1 MPRGEAAE
9 ICHSV
14 QRDTSFRREIGAAS
28 ESDLRGSYGE
38 QAWPHYV
45 NVWDRHVFPFV
56 VGDCKGPICSE
67 LRMPENV
74 SGLIERVTF
83 HNPTSGF
90 AVLRVKLKGREDLV
104 TVTGVTTSVTAGE
117 HIEATGRWVIDPTHG
132 PQFRSD
138 QLKTTHPASVDG
150 IQKYLGSGAIRSIGP
165 KLAASIVAA
174 YKEQTLEII
183 DKAPD
188 FLLNIKGI
196 GAGRLKRIQQSWV
209 EQKEVRKLILF
220 LTEHGITSGRAV
232 RIYRTYGQQA
242 IAKIKENPYQLA
254 DDIRGIGFKTADELA
269 RKLGIDRNSPYRA
282 RAAVLY
288 TLHQLASEGHC
299 GFPENGLIDQTT
311 QLVEIDSNIVSEA
324 VQRCLQDGAII
335 RESVEEDTWL
345 FMTSLYRAEEGLA
358 QAVLRVAHATP
369 HPLPTIDV
377 NKAIDWVEK
386 RLEIALAS
394 AQKQAIR
401 AACQQ
406 KVLVITGGPGV
417 GKTTLVR
424 SMIEI
429 FTAKGLK
436 CVLAAPTGRAA
447 KRLSETTGRPAKT
460 IHRLLE
466 FDPVTGDFKR
476 NATHPLAGDLFVFDE
491 TSMLDVVLGHQLLR
505 ALPAEA
511 CVILVGDVD
520 QLPSVGPGAVLAD
533 LIHSEVIPVV
543 RLTEIFRQAAE
554 SRIIQAAYAINQG
567 RVPDLSPAQDLT
579 DFYFVDVKEP
589 EAIQAMLVKLVQ
601 ERIPARFGLDPKTEI
616 QVLTPMNRSVL
627 GARALNQVLQNALN
641 PDAGGP
647 QVERFGWTFR
657 IGDRVIQNV
666 NNYDRDVFNGDLGTV
681 EKINRVEQTMQI
693 RFEGR
698 SVDYDFED
706 LDEIGLAYVLSIHK
720 SQGSEFPCVVIP
732 LHTQHY
738 LMLQR
743 NLLYTAVTRG
753 KRLVLIVGSKRALRL
768 TVQQQTTQQRHTNLK
783 NRLREWTRR

>member
-1 MPRGEAAE
+1 
-9 ICHSV
+9 
-14 QRDTSFRREIGAAS
+14 
-28 ESDLRGSYGE
+28 
-38 QAWPHYV
+38 
-45 NVWDRHVFPFV
+45 
-56 VGDCKGPICSE
+56 
-67 LRMPENV
+67 MPEHLN
-74 SGLIERVTF
+74 GLIERVTF
-83 HNPTSGF
+83 HNPASGF
-90 AVLRVKLKGREDLV
+90 AVLRVKVKGREDLV

-117 HIEATGRWVIDPTHG
+117 HLQATGRWVIDPQHG
-132 PQFRSD
+132 QQFRAD
-138 QLKTTHPASVDG
+138 QLQTSHPASADG

-188 FLLNIKGI
+188 FLLHIRGI
-196 GAGRLKRIQQSWV
+196 GAERLRRIQQSWV
-209 EQKEVRKLILF
+209 EQKEVRKIVLF

-269 RKLGIDRNSPYRA
+269 RKLGIDRNSPHRA

-288 TLHQLASEGHC
+288 TLQQLATEGHC
-299 GFPENGLIDQTT
+299 GFPETGLVEQTKL
-311 QLVEIDSNIVSEA
+311 LVEIDEPIVTAA
-324 VQRCLQDGAII
+324 VQRCLQEAMVM
-335 RESVEEDTWL
+335 RETVEGDAWIFL
-345 FMTSLYRAEEGLA
+345 SSLLRAEQGLA
-358 QAVLRVAHATP
+358 QAVLRIAQTSP
-369 HPLPTIDV
+369 HPLPAIDLK
-377 NKAIDWVEK
+377 KAIEWVEN
-386 RLEIALAS
+386 RLSIALAS
-394 AQKQAIR
+394 AQKEAIR

-424 SMIEI
+424 SILEI
-429 FTAKGLK
+429 FAAKGLK
-436 CVLAAPTGRAA
+436 CVLAAPTGRAT

-466 FDPVTGDFKR
+466 FDPTTGDFKR
-476 NATHPLAGDLFVFDE
+476 NASHPLTGDLFVFDE

-505 ALPAEA
+505 AIPPQA

-520 QLPSVGPGAVLAD
+520 QLPSVGPGSVLAD
-533 LIHSEVIPVV
+533 LIHSDVLPVV

-567 RVPDLSPAQDLT
+567 QLPDLRTTTDLT
-579 DFYFVDVKEP
+579 DFYFVEVREP

-601 ERIPARFGLDPKTEI
+601 ERIPARFGLDPKTDV

-641 PDAGGP
+641 PDQGEP
-647 QVERFGWTFR
+647 QIERFGWTFR
-657 IGDRVIQNV
+657 TGDRVIQNV

-681 EKINRVEQTMQI
+681 EKINRIEQTLKV

-698 SVDYDFED
+698 EVDYDFED
-706 LDEIGLAYVLSIHK
+706 LDELGLAYVLSIHK

-732 LHTQHY
+732 LHTQHF

-753 KRLVLIVGSKRALRL
+753 KRLVIIVGSKRALRL
-768 TVQQQTTQQRHTNLK
+768 TVQQQTTQLRHTNLK
-783 NRLREWTRR
+783 NRLRELARA